1 MFYSA
6 IVENLSAVSIGPS
19 LIVGGVGSARSL
31 SGPISSAFSFFW
43 TFSRTFISAKEGQDI
58 DFPAKSVD
66 KKAVIFPFIFHS
78 KIGRA

>member
-6 IVENLSAVSIGPS
+6 IVENRSAASISPLLLGAWFGSPLVLAGLLSP
-19 LIVGGVGSARSL
+19 
-31 SGPISSAFSFFW
+31 AFLW
-43 TFSRTFISAKEGQDI
+43 TFIRTFISAKEGQDI